1 MSETDPQIIEERT
14 EEDPPAPEAVVDAEI
29 VPSDGA
35 EEAAA
40 LGIDLPEDKDEAIA
54 VLLQSLEEART
65 EAGSYIDDLRR
76 VAADFDN
83 YRKRTARE
91 QSVILDRAAE
101 RVVRELLPVLDTF
114 DAAVAVDPSTD
125 PERQLLSG
133 LLNTRQQL
141 LKALEKEGLAVIET
155 VGAEFDPE
163 VHEPVGAPEGQGTLV
178 VAQELRR
185 GYTLNSK
192 LLRAAL
198 VLLETSQ

>member
-1 MSETDPQIIEERT
+1 MSETDPQIVEERT
-14 EEDPPAPEAVVDAEI
+14 KEDPPAPEAVVDAEI